1 MPTPQKEQVVQEMSE
16 KFDQAVSIYL
26 VDFTGMDVNTTN
38 KLRKSF
44 RESNVEYRVLKNTL
58 AKLSFHNAG
67 VEGMDEFLKGVNA
80 YAISYDDPTLPAK
93 ILEKNKEFKERLKL
107 KAALFEGKVVGPE
120 AVETLAKLPTR
131 DELLSQLVGMLQSP
145 MTKFAGT
152 LNGAMAKLVNVLKSL
167 EENKK

>member
-16 KFDQAVSIYL
+16 KFGRAVSIYL

-38 KLRKSF
+38 ELRKSF

-145 MTKFAGT
+145 MTKLAGT